1 MSRWVLDAECDGFYN
16 EATRMW
22 ILAAFN
28 LESQKMHYWLEGDLS
43 WQEEFN
49 KADLV
54 IGHNILGYD
63 KPIFKKLFDY
73 EFPETCT
80 IHDTLIMSLVLDYR
94 RFGSEG
100 HSLKQW
106 GIHFGQ
112 YKQEHEDWSQYSENM
127 KNRCI
132 SDVSL
137 TVRVY
142 HQLIFEILKL
152 AEKAPQIKDYLRAEH
167 AVQEWSTRATVHG
180 WPFDVQAA
188 RALNEK
194 LEDEMNKAYAQ
205 LVPKLGMKAVPLDKR
220 LGEVEWKKPRWTKA
234 GFYEARMCEYFEIDP
249 CSGFEGEERPILGP
263 YSRVKFE
270 PLRLDSVADVKIF
283 LFRNGWIPTEWNYKK
298 DENNK
303 KIRSSPKITEDSL
316 EFLGGDGELYKNFAV
331 ARSRHSILKTWLENV
346 DSDGNLHGDCFTI
359 GTPSMRSRH
368 SLIVNIPRASS
379 TWGKEMR
386 SLFIAKPGWKL
397 IGADSAGNQARGL
410 AHYINNAN
418 YTYILLNEDI
428 HTHNAN
434 ILNELALEMDE
445 IWNKSPKEQREG
457 AKRVLY
463 AFLFG
468 AAGPKLWSYMFGV
481 PDEAKGKKLKN
492 GFVKAVPGFKDLLKK
507 LENIYTKTK
516 EYSDGY
522 IPGIAGNRIYVDSY
536 HKLLVYLL
544 QACEKATCAA
554 ALMLT
559 MQRLDAAGIP
569 YIPCIFYHDEIDFM
583 VPEEHAEEAAKIS
596 KQAFIDGPKLFGITI
611 MDGDAKI
618 GDNWYEVH

>member
-1 MSRWVLDAECDGFYN
+1 MNRWVFDIECDGLYN

-28 LESQKMHYWLEGDLS
+28 LDTHEMKYWLEGDEGWKEVL
-43 WQEEFN
+43 N
-49 KADLV
+49 KADLIV
-54 IGHNILGYD
+54 GHNIIDYD
-63 KPIFKKLFDY
+63 IPILKKLFDY
-73 EFPETCT
+73 ELPTTCT
-80 IHDTLIMSLVLDYR
+80 KHDTLIMSSVLDYK
-94 RFGSEG
+94 RFGNRG
-100 HSLKQW
+100 HSLRVW
-106 GIHFGQ
+106 GEYLGER
-112 YKQEHEDWSQYSENM
+112 KQEHEDWSQYSEEM
-127 KNRCI
+127 KTRCL
-132 SDVSL
+132 SDVKLS
-137 TVRVY
+137 TQVY
-142 HQLIFEILKL
+142 KHLIKEVLKL
-152 AEKAPQIKDYLRAEH
+152 SNKAPQIKDYLRAEH
-167 AVQEWSTRATVHG
+167 AVAEWSRWATLYG

-188 RALNEK
+188 LELNER
-194 LEDEMNKAYAQ
+194 LEAEMDEAYKQ
-205 LVPKLGMKAVPLDKR
+205 LVPKLGMKTVPLDKVR
-220 LGEVEWKKPRWTKA
+220 GEVQWKKPRWTKA
-234 GFYEARMCEYFEIDP
+234 GFYEARMAAYFDIDP
-249 CSGFEGEERPILGP
+249 CAGFEGEERPILGP

-270 PLRLDSVADVKIF
+270 PLSLDSVADVKIF
-283 LFRNGWIPTEWNYKK
+283 LFRNGWVPTEWNYTK

-303 KIRSSPKITEDSL
+303 RVKSSPKITEDSL
-316 EFLGGDGELYKNFAV
+316 EFLGGDGILYKKFNV
-331 ARSRHSILKTWLENV
+331 ARSRHSILKTWLENL
-346 DSDGNLHGDCFTI
+346 DSNGRLHGETFTI
-359 GTPSMRSRH
+359 GTSSMRSRH

-379 TWGKEMR
+379 PWGKEMR

-410 AHYINNAN
+410 AHYIDNPE
-418 YTYILLNEDI
+418 YTRILLNEDI

-434 ILNELALEMDE
+434 IIAEVLLELDE
-445 IWNKSPKEQREG
+445 IWKPNRES

-468 AAGPKLWSYMFGV
+468 ASGPKLWSYIFGY
-481 PDEAKGKKLKN
+481 PEEKLGRKFKN
-492 GFVKAVPGFKDLLKK
+492 GFVKAVPGFKDLINK

-559 MQRLDAAGIP
+559 MQRLTKANIP
-569 YIPCIFYHDEIDFM
+569 YVPCIFYHDEIDFM
-583 VPEEHAEEAAKIS
+583 VPEEYSKKAAEIS
-596 KQAFIDGPKLFGITI
+596 KQAFIDGPKLFGIEI